1 MYYYQSIV
9 KFNQNSVTES
19 SSIHAIGITE
29 AFIRKHTGGYCTTG
43 DITYQDVQN
52 AITGW
57 IAIRNAGNK
66 YLKG

>member
-1 MYYYQSIV
+1 MYYYQDIA
-9 KFNQNSVTES
+9 KLNQNTVTES

-43 DITYQDVQN
+43 NITSADVSVV
-52 AITGW
+52 IKKW
-57 IAIRNAGNK
+57 IAIKNAESK